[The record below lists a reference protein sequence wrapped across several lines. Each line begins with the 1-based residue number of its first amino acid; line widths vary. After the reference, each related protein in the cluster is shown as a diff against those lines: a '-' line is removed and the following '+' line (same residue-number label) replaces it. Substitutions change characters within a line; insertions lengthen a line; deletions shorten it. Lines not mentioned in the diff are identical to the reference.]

1 MKNIIKIVALTLVL
15 AGGVFAQIMPI
26 DTTEEQFVAFVGNQT
41 SDGKFVEAIDQ
52 TMGNS
57 FVLNGYNREHSSLLL
72 TIGVDHN
79 SQADFDLGNYVVGG
93 SWNLA
98 VYTNGTYV
106 GSVFGDVLDGRI
118 KYLSG
123 GGKAHVVASKN
134 TSATL
139 RVNGGTGIYEG
150 ISSSSFARFDSD
162 VDLANGETRA
172 SIAGLEF

>member
-26 DTTEEQFVAFVGNQT
+26 DTTEEQFVAFSGNQT

-57 FVLNGYNREHSSLLL
+57 FVFNGYNRDHSSLLM
-72 TIGVDHN
+72 TIGLDHN
-79 SQADFDLGNYVVGG
+79 SQADFENGNVIVGG

-106 GSVFGDVLDGRI
+106 GSIFGDVLDGRI

-123 GGKAHVVASKN
+123 GKGRSVASK
-134 TSATL
+134 TAHATL
-139 RVNGGTGIYEG
+139 RVNGGTGAYEG
-150 ISSSSFARFDSD
+150 FSNSSFVRFDAD
-162 VDLANGETRA
+162 IDLATGETR
-172 SIAGLEF
+172 STIVDLQF